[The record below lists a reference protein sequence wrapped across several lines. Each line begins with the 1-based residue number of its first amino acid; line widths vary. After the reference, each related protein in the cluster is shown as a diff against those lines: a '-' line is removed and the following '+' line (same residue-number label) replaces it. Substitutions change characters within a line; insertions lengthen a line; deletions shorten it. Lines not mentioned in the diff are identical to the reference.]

1 MKNIAKNLMLLAIV
15 AVIAAGCNKKD
26 ENTTQ
31 NTEKRKIQT
40 VTLAQ
45 VTTEDVDQLYEYT
58 AVVQAEATNNIAPTI
73 AGRIEAIYVE
83 VGDMVKKGQ
92 KLVSMNATNEANLKT
107 QLDNME
113 TSFKRIDELYKA
125 GGISKSDWDAQK
137 AQLDVLRS
145 NYQNTIINTTLT
157 SPLNGVVTMRNYDSG
172 DIYAGNPILQVQ
184 QITPVKILINVSE
197 SQYKQV
203 KLGMTA
209 DVKIEVFEDEP
220 FTGKVTLLYPTI
232 DTRTHTFP
240 VEITLANANAKIRP
254 GMYAHVTMNYGTAHH
269 VVIPDQCIIKQQ
281 GSGDRYVYVYQD
293 GKVSYQKV
301 TLGRRMGD
309 RYEVIS
315 GVEDGAFV
323 VMTGQTKLNNGMEVK
338 VKNPEVL
345 SASAE
350 TTPEE

>member
-31 NTEKRKIQT
+31 NTERKIQT

-45 VTTEDVDQLYEYT
+45 VTTEDVAQLYEYT

-92 KLVSMNATNEANLKT
+92 KLVSMDATN
-107 QLDNME
+107 
-113 TSFKRIDELYKA
+113 
-125 GGISKSDWDAQK
+125 AQK

-269 VVIPDQCIIKQQ
+269 VVIPDQSIIKQQ

-309 RYEVIS
+309 RYEVVS

-323 VMTGQTKLNNGMEVK
+323 VITGQTKLNNGMKVL
-338 VKNPEVL
+338 VKNREVL

>member
-1 MKNIAKNLMLLAIV
+1 MKNIAKILMLLATV
-15 AVIAAGCNKKD
+15 AVVATGCNKKD

-31 NTEKRKIQT
+31 NAEKKVQQ

-73 AGRIEAIYVE
+73 AGRIDAIYVE

-92 KLVSMNATNEANLKT
+92 KLVSMDATNEANLKT

-145 NYQNTIINTTLT
+145 NYQNTIVNTTLT
-157 SPLNGVVTMRNYDSG
+157 SPLNGVVTLRNYDSG

-184 QITPVKILINVSE
+184 QISPVKILINVSE

-209 DVKIEVFEDEP
+209 KVKIEVFEDEE

-254 GMYAHVTMNYGTAHH
+254 GMYAHVTMNYGTAQH

-281 GSGDRYVYVYQD
+281 GSGDRYVYVYQN

-309 RYEVIS
+309 RYELIS
-315 GVEDGAFV
+315 GVESGSFV
-323 VMTGQTKLNNGMEVK
+323 VITGQTKLNNGMSVK

-345 SASAE
+345 SEQVEIPVAE
-350 TTPEE
+350 

>member
-1 MKNIAKNLMLLAIV
+1 MKNITKFLMLLATV

-26 ENTTQ
+26 ETTTQ
-31 NTEKRKIQT
+31 KTEKKVQP

-92 KLVSMNATNEANLKT
+92 KLVSMDATNEANLKT

-113 TSFKRIDELYKA
+113 TSFRRIDELYKA

-145 NYQNTIINTTLT
+145 NYQNTITNTTLT
-157 SPLNGVVTMRNYDSG
+157 SPLNGVVTLRNYDSG

-209 DVKIEVFEDEP
+209 NVKIEVFEDED

-281 GSGDRYVYVYQD
+281 GSGDRYVCVYQD
-293 GKVSYQKV
+293 GKVFYQKV

-323 VMTGQTKLNNGMEVK
+323 VTTGQTKLNNGMEVK
-338 VKNPEVL
+338 VKNTEVL
-345 SASAE
+345 SAGAE

>member
-1 MKNIAKNLMLLAIV
+1 MKNIAKNLMLLALV
-15 AVIAAGCNKKD
+15 AVMAVGCNKKD
-26 ENTTQ
+26 ETKTDNTSKEQ
-31 NTEKRKIQT
+31 P

-73 AGRIEAIYVE
+73 AGRIDAIYVE

-92 KLVSMNATNEANLKT
+92 KLVSMDATNEANLKT

-145 NYQNTIINTTLT
+145 NYQNTTINTTLT

-209 DVKIEVFEDEP
+209 KVKIEVFEDED

-254 GMYAHVTMNYGTAHH
+254 GMYAHVTMNYGTAQH

-309 RYEVIS
+309 RYEVTS
-315 GVEDGAFV
+315 GVENGAFV
-323 VMTGQTKLNNGMEVK
+323 VTTGQTKLNNGMTVK

-345 SASAE
+345 TGE
-350 TTPEE
+350 TSEDENE

>member
-1 MKNIAKNLMLLAIV
+1 MKNITKFLMLLATV

-26 ENTTQ
+26 ETTTQ
-31 NTEKRKIQT
+31 KTEKKVQP

-92 KLVSMNATNEANLKT
+92 KLVSMDATNEANLKT

-113 TSFKRIDELYKA
+113 TSFRRIDELYKA

-145 NYQNTIINTTLT
+145 NYQNTITNTTLT
-157 SPLNGVVTMRNYDSG
+157 SPLNGVVTLRNYDSG

-209 DVKIEVFEDEP
+209 NVKIEVFEDED

-323 VMTGQTKLNNGMEVK
+323 VTTGQTKLNNGMEVK
-338 VKNPEVL
+338 VKNTEVL
-345 SASAE
+345 SAGAE

>member
-1 MKNIAKNLMLLAIV
+1 MKNIAKILMLLATV
-15 AVIAAGCNKKD
+15 AVVATGCNKKD

-31 NTEKRKIQT
+31 NAEKKVQQ

-73 AGRIEAIYVE
+73 AGRIDAIYVE

-92 KLVSMNATNEANLKT
+92 KLVSMDATNEANLKT

-145 NYQNTIINTTLT
+145 NYQNTIVNTTLT
-157 SPLNGVVTMRNYDSG
+157 SPLNGVVTLRNYDSG

-184 QITPVKILINVSE
+184 QISPVKILINVSE
-197 SQYKQV
+197 SQYKLV

-209 DVKIEVFEDEP
+209 KVKIEVFEDEE

-254 GMYAHVTMNYGTAHH
+254 GMYAHVTMNYGTAQH

-281 GSGDRYVYVYQD
+281 GSGDRYVYVYQN

-309 RYEVIS
+309 RYELIS
-315 GVEDGAFV
+315 GVESGSFV
-323 VMTGQTKLNNGMEVK
+323 VTTGQTKLNNGMSVK

-345 SASAE
+345 SEQVEIPVAE
-350 TTPEE
+350 

>member
-1 MKNIAKNLMLLAIV
+1 MKNIAKNLMLLALV
-15 AVIAAGCNKKD
+15 AVMAVGCNKKD
-26 ENTTQ
+26 ENQTETTKKVQ
-31 NTEKRKIQT
+31 Q

-73 AGRIEAIYVE
+73 AGRIDAIYVE

-92 KLVSMNATNEANLKT
+92 KLVSMDATNEANLKT

-145 NYQNTIINTTLT
+145 NYQNTLVNTTLT
-157 SPLNGVVTMRNYDSG
+157 SPLNGVVTLRNYDSG

-209 DVKIEVFEDEP
+209 KVKIEVFEDEE

-240 VEITLANANAKIRP
+240 VEITLQNANGKVRP
-254 GMYAHVTMNYGTAHH
+254 GMYAHVTMNYGTAQH

-309 RYEVIS
+309 RYELTS
-315 GVEDGAFV
+315 GVESGSFV
-323 VMTGQTKLNNGMEVK
+323 VTTGQTKLNNGMTVK

-345 SASAE
+345 SAATNEAE
-350 TTPEE
+350 EE

>member
-1 MKNIAKNLMLLAIV
+1 MKNITKFLMLLATV

-26 ENTTQ
+26 ETTTQ
-31 NTEKRKIQT
+31 KTEKKVQS

-92 KLVSMNATNEANLKT
+92 KLVSMDATNEANLKT

-145 NYQNTIINTTLT
+145 NYQNTIVNTTLT
-157 SPLNGVVTMRNYDSG
+157 SPLNGVVTLRNYDSG

-184 QITPVKILINVSE
+184 QISPVKILINVSE

-209 DVKIEVFEDEP
+209 KVKI
-220 FTGKVTLLYPTI
+220 
-232 DTRTHTFP
+232 
-240 VEITLANANAKIRP
+240 
-254 GMYAHVTMNYGTAHH
+254 
-269 VVIPDQCIIKQQ
+269 
-281 GSGDRYVYVYQD
+281 
-293 GKVSYQKV
+293 
-301 TLGRRMGD
+301 
-309 RYEVIS
+309 
-315 GVEDGAFV
+315 
-323 VMTGQTKLNNGMEVK
+323 
-338 VKNPEVL
+338 
-345 SASAE
+345 
-350 TTPEE
+350 

>member
-1 MKNIAKNLMLLAIV
+1 MLLATV
-15 AVIAAGCNKKD
+15 AVGATGCNKKD

-31 NTEKRKIQT
+31 NAEKKVQQ

-73 AGRIEAIYVE
+73 AGRIDALYVE

-92 KLVSMNATNEANLKT
+92 KLVSMDATNEANLKT

-145 NYQNTIINTTLT
+145 NYQNTIVNTTLT
-157 SPLNGVVTMRNYDSG
+157 SPLNGVVTLRNYDSG

-184 QITPVKILINVSE
+184 QISPVKILINVSE

-209 DVKIEVFEDEP
+209 KVKIEVFEDEE

-254 GMYAHVTMNYGTAHH
+254 GMYAHVTMNYGTAQH

-281 GSGDRYVYVYQD
+281 GSGDRYVYVYHE

-301 TLGRRMGD
+301 TVCRLIGE
-309 RYEVIS
+309 RY
-315 GVEDGAFV
+315 
-323 VMTGQTKLNNGMEVK
+323 
-338 VKNPEVL
+338 
-345 SASAE
+345 
-350 TTPEE
+350 

>member
-1 MKNIAKNLMLLAIV
+1 MKNITKNLMLLALV
-15 AVIAAGCNKKD
+15 SVMAVGCSKKEENKA
-26 ENTTQ
+26 EATQ
-31 NTEKRKIQT
+31 KEQQ

-73 AGRIEAIYVE
+73 AGRIDAIYVE

-92 KLVSMNATNEANLKT
+92 KLVSMDATNEANLKT

-145 NYQNTIINTTLT
+145 NYQNTIVNTTLT
-157 SPLNGVVTMRNYDSG
+157 SPLNGVVTLRNYDSG

-209 DVKIEVFEDEP
+209 KVKIEVFEDEE

-240 VEITLANANAKIRP
+240 VEITLSNANAKIRP
-254 GMYAHVTMNYGTAHH
+254 GMYAHVTMNYGTAQH

-309 RYEVIS
+309 RYELTS
-315 GVEDGAFV
+315 GVESGSFV
-323 VMTGQTKLNNGMEVK
+323 VTTGQTKLNNGMAVK

-345 SASAE
+345 SAGNE
-350 TTPEE
+350 TTVEE

>member
-1 MKNIAKNLMLLAIV
+1 MKNIARNLMLLALV
-15 AVIAAGCNKKD
+15 AVMAVGCNKKD
-26 ENTTQ
+26 ETKTDNTPKVQ
-31 NTEKRKIQT
+31 Q

-45 VTTEDVDQLYEYT
+45 VTTQDVDQLYEYT

-73 AGRIEAIYVE
+73 AGRIDAIYVE

-92 KLVSMNATNEANLKT
+92 KLVSMDATNEANLKT

-145 NYQNTIINTTLT
+145 NYQNTTLNTTLT

-209 DVKIEVFEDEP
+209 KVKIEVFEDED

-254 GMYAHVTMNYGTAHH
+254 GMYAHVTMNYGTAQH

-309 RYEVIS
+309 RYEVTS
-315 GVEDGAFV
+315 GVENGAFV
-323 VMTGQTKLNNGMEVK
+323 VTTGQTKLNNGMTVK

-345 SASAE
+345 TGD
-350 TTPEE
+350 TTEAKEE

>member
-1 MKNIAKNLMLLAIV
+1 MKNITKFLMLLATV

-26 ENTTQ
+26 ETTTQ
-31 NTEKRKIQT
+31 KTEKKVQA

-92 KLVSMNATNEANLKT
+92 KLVSMDATNEANLKT

-113 TSFKRIDELYKA
+113 TSFRRIDELYKA

-145 NYQNTIINTTLT
+145 NYQNTIVNTTLT
-157 SPLNGVVTMRNYDSG
+157 SPLNGVVTLRNYDSG

-209 DVKIEVFEDEP
+209 KVKIEVFEDEE

-254 GMYAHVTMNYGTAHH
+254 GMYAHVTMNYGTAQH

-281 GSGDRYVYVYQD
+281 GSGDRYVYVYHD

-301 TLGRRMGD
+301 TLGRRMGE
-309 RYEVIS
+309 RYELIS
-315 GVEDGAFV
+315 GVESGSFV
-323 VMTGQTKLNNGMEVK
+323 VTTGQTKLTNGMAVK

-345 SASAE
+345 SE
-350 TTPEE
+350 QVVIPVGE

>member
-1 MKNIAKNLMLLAIV
+1 MKNIAKILMLLATV
-15 AVIAAGCNKKD
+15 AVVATGCNKKD

-31 NTEKRKIQT
+31 NAEKKVQQ

-73 AGRIEAIYVE
+73 AGRIDAIYVE

-92 KLVSMNATNEANLKT
+92 KLVSMDATNEANLKT

-145 NYQNTIINTTLT
+145 NYQNTIVNTTLT
-157 SPLNGVVTMRNYDSG
+157 SPLNGVVTLRNYDSG

-184 QITPVKILINVSE
+184 QISPVKILINVSE

-209 DVKIEVFEDEP
+209 KVKIEVFEDEE

-254 GMYAHVTMNYGTAHH
+254 GMYAHVTMNYGTAQH

-281 GSGDRYVYVYQD
+281 GSGDRYVYVYHD

-301 TLGRRMGD
+301 TLGRRMGE
-309 RYEVIS
+309 RYELIS
-315 GVEDGAFV
+315 GVESGSFV
-323 VMTGQTKLNNGMEVK
+323 VTTGQTKLNNGMSVK

-345 SASAE
+345 SEQVEIPVAE
-350 TTPEE
+350 

>member
-1 MKNIAKNLMLLAIV
+1 MLLATV

-26 ENTTQ
+26 ETTTQ
-31 NTEKRKIQT
+31 KTEKKVQP

-92 KLVSMNATNEANLKT
+92 KLVSMDATNEANLKT

-113 TSFKRIDELYKA
+113 TSFRRIDELYKA

-145 NYQNTIINTTLT
+145 NYQNTITNTTLT
-157 SPLNGVVTMRNYDSG
+157 SPLNGVVTLRNYDSG

-209 DVKIEVFEDEP
+209 NVKIEVFEDED

-315 GVEDGAFV
+315 GVEDGDFV
-323 VMTGQTKLNNGMEVK
+323 VTTGQTKLNNGMEVK
-338 VKNPEVL
+338 VKNTEVL
-345 SASAE
+345 SAGAE
-350 TTPEE
+350 TIPEE